1 MQLNKVLSRKH
12 ALSAL
17 FTTVKNNI
25 SPNEESIVYIAHGD
39 CVDDANILA
48 EKLKTQLAVKEVVID
63 KLEAVIGTHT
73 GAGAIAIFFL
83 GESRKTN

>member
-1 MQLNKVLSRKH
+1 
-12 ALSAL
+12 
-17 FTTVKNNI
+17 
-25 SPNEESIVYIAHGD
+25 VYIAHGD

-48 EKLKTQLAVKEVVID
+48 EKLKTQLSVKEVVID